1 MPETPGKVN
10 PAAEVAGEQ
19 PVAPAAKPPAA
30 KPPAAE
36 KPAAPV
42 ARPATASKT
51 AAAAAATESPEELAM
66 GRRRRRIIWTC
77 VAGYL
82 ITNFLMFLRFF
93 LPRTLFEPKTQ
104 FTIGYPSDFAF
115 GVETKFQKDHRI
127 WVVRNAER
135 VFAIYARCTHLG
147 CTPDWKPSENKF
159 KCPCHGSGYDSEGIN
174 FEGPAPRPMDRA
186 HIELSADGQMVVDT
200 GVLYEWPKGQ
210 RSRFNDP
217 GAYLQA

>member
-1 MPETPGKVN
+1 MSE
-10 PAAEVAGEQ
+10 PAVKDESKG
-19 PVAPAAKPPAA
+19 
-30 KPPAAE
+30 
-36 KPAAPV
+36 KPAAAPKPPVKTPV
-42 ARPATASKT
+42 ASKTT
-51 AAAAAATESPEELAM
+51 AAAASEPADTDT
-66 GRRRRRIIWTC
+66 GRRRRRIVWAC

-82 ITNFLMFLRFF
+82 VTNFLMFLRFF

-104 FTIGYPSDFAF
+104 FSIGYPSDFSL
-115 GVETKFQKDHRI
+115 GVETKFQKDYRV

-186 HIELSADGQMVVDT
+186 RIEMNAEGQLVVDT
-200 GVLYEWPKGQ
+200 GILYEWPKGQ
-210 RSRFNDP
+210 RSKFNDP
-217 GAYLQA
+217 GAYLQV

>member
-1 MPETPGKVN
+1 MSEPTGKGDPGVN
-10 PAAEVAGEQ
+10 EPVGSKPKEPAA
-19 PVAPAAKPPAA
+19 APSKPPVQ
-30 KPPAAE
+30 PGLP
-36 KPAAPV
+36 
-42 ARPATASKT
+42 SKT
-51 AAAAAATESPEELAM
+51 ATAAAVAGAPETDLRV
-66 GRRRRRIIWTC
+66 GQRRRRIVWAC

-104 FTIGYPSDFAF
+104 FSIGYPSDFGF
-115 GVETKFQKDHRI
+115 GVETKFQKDYRI

-135 VFAIYARCTHLG
+135 IFAIYARCTHLG

-159 KCPCHGSGYDSEGIN
+159 KCPCHGSGYDTEGIN

-186 HIELSADGQMVVDT
+186 KIEVSPEGQLIVDT

-210 RSRFNDP
+210 KSEFNDP
-217 GAYLQA
+217 GAFLQV